1 MTAEKDINNLED
13 NSLGRDLPAVIVV
26 CYNRPNLTMNLV
38 TVLRRVRPSHILIVA
53 DGPKLKDLDDKASVA
68 ATRAA
73 FDQIDWPCKIDQL
86 YSDVNL
92 GCTARIVSGLDW
104 AFDLVDE
111 AIILEDDID
120 PSPQFFIWA
129 NQLLKLYRDRDDIAM
144 ISGHNPLI
152 SWPEFIPGSFAV
164 PSRRGAIWGWATW
177 ARAWHSV
184 KSFSVDGDL
193 ENVARDISKCEF
205 EPALSA
211 LYKLYLADARTR
223 PLAWDVDFT
232 IRMAMSGRRSLVSP
246 QNYVHHLGVGPDA
259 THHKDSDDT
268 LFYLPRG
275 ESELPK
281 TLLEL
286 PKDCVDLGFDRA
298 RVMLELL
305 VRTKNPR
312 MARLLAQRAD
322 LPIQKELRTHLLPF
336 LFPGEIRNVLT
347 HLENEGLDHTR
358 ARYWN
363 KAMGGGEN

>member
-1 MTAEKDINNLED
+1 VDEA
-13 NSLGRDLPAVIVV
+13 
-26 CYNRPNLTMNLV
+26 
-38 TVLRRVRPSHILIVA
+38 
-53 DGPKLKDLDDKASVA
+53 
-68 ATRAA
+68 RAA

-120 PSPQFFIWA
+120 PSPQFFTWA
-129 NQLLKLYRDRDDIAM
+129 NQMLKLYRDRDDIAM

-152 SWPEFIPGSFAV
+152 SWPEFISGSFAI
-164 PSRRGAIWGWATW
+164 PSRRGGIWGWATW

-232 IRMAMSGRRSLVSP
+232 IRMAMSGRRSLISTK
-246 QNYVHHLGVGPDA
+246 NYVHHLGVGPDA

-336 LFPGEIRNVLT
+336 LFPDEIRDVLT
-347 HLENEGLDHTR
+347 HLENEGLAHAR

-363 KAMGGGEN
+363 KAMEGGEN